1 MGTESSNGNTT
12 VGPAE
17 FPMGSQFQGANSNG
31 GDPFGDKSSRSVPD
45 SGANLAMGLSERMTI
60 TETPDQLGE
69 GRNVSNGKPSGPQRG
84 KVNNRGADDPLI
96 WG

>member
-1 MGTESSNGNTT
+1 MGSESSNGKTT

-17 FPMGSQFQGANSNG
+17 FPLGSQFEGANKSG
-31 GDPFGDKSSRSVPD
+31 GDVFGDKSSRSVPD
-45 SGANLAMGLSERMTI
+45 SGADLAMGLSERMQI
-60 TETPDQLGE
+60 TETPEALGE
-69 GRNVSNGKPSGPQRG
+69 GRNVSNGKPTGPQKG

>member
-1 MGTESSNGNTT
+1 MGTESKNGATT

-17 FPMGSQFQGANSNG
+17 FPSPGLFQGANSNG
-31 GDPFGDKSSRSVPD
+31 GDVFGDPNSRSVPSNGSD
-45 SGANLAMGLSERMTI
+45 LSMGLSERMAI

-69 GRNVSNGKPSGPQRG
+69 GRNVSNGKPTGPQKG
-84 KVNNRGADDPLI
+84 KVNNRGADDPLV